1 MFVSKRLLRIGGH
14 ITLYGL
20 CWSLA
25 AATAQQPPS
34 PVAAPH
40 APLLTPAPGPK
51 QDMLAKSLAP
61 IGEADANIKNE
72 QIISHLNSVVRYY
85 HACRNPVQRVGEPS
99 DSIYEDKLESGAK
112 EVATYAFQFG
122 TAAATILNVGQKHS
136 VADNST
142 GPSEDSLLEGILAE
156 AEKQVQVSKVL
167 KQLLESQ
174 SKGSHGQAS
183 QVLHL
188 QSEVADGVVQ
198 LNTAMA
204 EATTKVLSMSDAQGR
219 SVMVRDIEHLQRTL
233 PELSDRNAKV
243 ANPPA
248 TSLSGA
254 KAGGIVS
261 QISALLGLLSTR
273 RSIDQLLASTKELHQ
288 QALELRNPLTDQV
301 KLTYGLGQQLSRQ
314 AANLKTDYGSEDAQ
328 VIQERLVNIRLL
340 TDKFEK
346 LSTAGVPLYEEIIVL
361 EESRAN
367 LMAWHAAVEAEYKS
381 ILTSLLLRIVVIT
394 VILLVLFAAGEA
406 WRRATIRYVHDQRR
420 RRQLLGLRKTV
431 VGFLSVLVVL
441 FGCVTQFN
449 SLATFAGFITAGLA
463 VGLQTILLSVAAY
476 FFIVGKYGIRVGDR
490 ITVSG
495 VTGEVIDV
503 DLIRFYLM
511 ELAGAGTDLPPTGRV
526 AVFSNAVLFQ
536 AGTPLYK
543 QMPGTDY
550 AWHEMSVTLQAS
562 EYGGATEIIHKEVEQ
577 IFAEYRNRIE
587 LQHSRWETS
596 MEMKLRTPTVESTV
610 QLIEQQLKLLV
621 RFPVQLRD
629 AEAVD
634 QKVSEMMVRLMNRN
648 ETVKQ
653 AVTVLPTIKASASV
667 K

>member
-1 MFVSKRLLRIGGH
+1 
-14 ITLYGL
+14 
-20 CWSLA
+20 
-25 AATAQQPPS
+25 
-34 PVAAPH
+34 
-40 APLLTPAPGPK
+40 
-51 QDMLAKSLAP
+51 
-61 IGEADANIKNE
+61 
-72 QIISHLNSVVRYY
+72 
-85 HACRNPVQRVGEPS
+85 
-99 DSIYEDKLESGAK
+99 
-112 EVATYAFQFG
+112 
-122 TAAATILNVGQKHS
+122 
-136 VADNST
+136 
-142 GPSEDSLLEGILAE
+142 
-156 AEKQVQVSKVL
+156 
-167 KQLLESQ
+167 
-174 SKGSHGQAS
+174 
-183 QVLHL
+183 
-188 QSEVADGVVQ
+188 
-198 LNTAMA
+198 
-204 EATTKVLSMSDAQGR
+204 
-219 SVMVRDIEHLQRTL
+219 
-233 PELSDRNAKV
+233 
-243 ANPPA
+243 
-248 TSLSGA
+248 
-254 KAGGIVS
+254 
-261 QISALLGLLSTR
+261 
-273 RSIDQLLASTKELHQ
+273 
-288 QALELRNPLTDQV
+288 
-301 KLTYGLGQQLSRQ
+301 
-314 AANLKTDYGSEDAQ
+314 LKTDYGSEDAQ

-610 QLIEQQLKLLV
+610 QLIEQQLLV